1 MRHDAARQFVAW
13 QYFAKWATL
22 NPVGISENWMI
33 VNSSLD
39 DQASLLLVDDDVVFC
54 QVLARAL
61 EKRGYVVTVAHS
73 VEQAM
78 PLAQDN
84 PPEYAV
90 VDLKMDGTS
99 GLALVQALH
108 ELDPATRIVMLT
120 GYASIATAV
129 EAIKLGATQYL
140 AKPANAD
147 EIVAAFGH
155 LPSPDLPLNAQI
167 TTVERLE
174 WEHIQRVLHEH
185 QGNISATARALD
197 MHRRTLQ
204 RKLAKQPAIKT

>member
-1 MRHDAARQFVAW
+1 MIMDAI
-13 QYFAKWATL
+13 L
-22 NPVGISENWMI
+22 NE
-33 VNSSLD
+33 
-39 DQASLLLVDDDVVFC
+39 QASLLLVDDDAVFC
-54 QVLARAL
+54 QVLSRAL
-61 EKRGYVVTVAHS
+61 EKRGYMVTVAHS

-78 PLAQDN
+78 PLAQAN

-90 VDLKMDGTS
+90 VDLKMDGAS
-99 GLALVQALH
+99 GLALIRALH
-108 ELDPATRIVMLT
+108 ELDSATRIVVLT

-140 AKPANAD
+140 AKPANTD

-185 QGNISATARALD
+185 QDNISATARALN

-204 RKLAKQPAIKT
+204 RKLMKRPAINQDEK